1 MWLPEDLEDTP
12 LKKTMK
18 MTWLHMEFVLI
29 FSPTDDRTLWQLCQP
44 KRLLTLA
51 GMNADETKTA
61 LSEKILLQ
69 RTLIQLRVRRHLIVA
84 VTYFNRTPHLI

>member
-1 MWLPEDLEDTP
+1 
-12 LKKTMK
+12 
-18 MTWLHMEFVLI
+18 MEFVLI
-29 FSPTDDRTLWQLCQP
+29 FSPVDDRTLWQLCQP

-51 GMNADETKTA
+51 GMNVNKTKTV